1 MMSRPRSDAMAQLP
15 FCSHCFLLGKQ
26 VLDYTS
32 HLGYDHAFNQC
43 KPNALDSI
51 DESKESDYFV
61 DYTSVKFLLLPIE
74 EQKTTLGEFLYRA
87 IAVKNPD
94 LAREVTTT
102 VLQVVTVPQLISWI
116 EQPGLMEEAIDQF
129 IDCGDDDDS
138 DDE

>member
-1 MMSRPRSDAMAQLP
+1 MSRPRSDAMAQLP
-15 FCSHCFLLGKQ
+15 FCSHCFLLGKP

-32 HLGYDHAFNQC
+32 HFGYDHAFGRY

-61 DYTSVKFLLLPIE
+61 DYTSIKFLLLPIE

-102 VLQVVTVPQLISWI
+102 ILQVVTVPQLIQFI
-116 EQPGLMEEAIDQF
+116 EHPGFMEEAIDQF
-129 IDCGDDDDS
+129 IERDDDD

>member
-15 FCSHCFLLGKQ
+15 FCSHCFLLGKP

-32 HLGYDHAFNQC
+32 HFGYDHAFGRY

-61 DYTSVKFLLLPIE
+61 DYTSIKFLLLPIE

-102 VLQVVTVPQLISWI
+102 ILQVVTVPQLIQFI
-116 EQPGLMEEAIDQF
+116 EHPGFMEEAIDQF
-129 IDCGDDDDS
+129 IERDDDD

>member
-1 MMSRPRSDAMAQLP
+1 MAQLP
-15 FCSHCFLLGKQ
+15 FCSHCFLLGKP

-32 HLGYDHAFNQC
+32 HFGYDHAFGRY

-61 DYTSVKFLLLPIE
+61 DYTSIKFLLLPIE

-102 VLQVVTVPQLISWI
+102 ILQVVTVPQLIQFI
-116 EQPGLMEEAIDQF
+116 EHPGFMEEAIDQF
-129 IDCGDDDDS
+129 IERDDDD